1 MRLKVTFECEVFP
14 WEGPAY
20 AVIANVLAQAHP
32 KIAYARNLEVEEIED
47 DEDGDYESI
56 IYTAVL

>member
-56 IYTAVL
+56 